1 MGLRGSPRLHGLRL
15 GTAAGPGVAVA
26 PSPDDPDPPRGRRP
40 PAVRPVPAD
49 RDRLQQRGS
58 LHHVRRGARDG
69 PSPGGRRGRRPATGG
84 DPPRYLRPGRG
95 QQGPRRFH
103 GPDPRPGWY
112 GEGGGAPTQRL
123 PDAPDRDRPD
133 AAGRCPGRRDRD
145 ARCGPRPAPP
155 RGFRRPRPAP
165 HEGDEGPRR
174 RRVPPGH
181 EAGRGPREHRAR
193 QGRRRGRSVRP
204 SADASSFRAALDVWW
219 TYPESKRGRP
229 FRRPFHELPNVLM
242 TPHVANA
249 IPTQRREA
257 MESAIDNVLRF
268 LRGETPRHVVDPEE
282 YA

>member
-40 PAVRPVPAD
+40 PAVRSVPAD

-69 PSPGGRRGRRPATGG
+69 PSPRGRA
-84 DPPRYLRPGRG
+84 
-95 QQGPRRFH
+95 
-103 GPDPRPGWY
+103 
-112 GEGGGAPTQRL
+112 
-123 PDAPDRDRPD
+123 
-133 AAGRCPGRRDRD
+133 
-145 ARCGPRPAPP
+145 
-155 RGFRRPRPAP
+155 
-165 HEGDEGPRR
+165 
-174 RRVPPGH
+174 
-181 EAGRGPREHRAR
+181 
-193 QGRRRGRSVRP
+193 GRRRS
-204 SADASSFRAALDVWW
+204 DAVLVNIARGKVVVEDDLFDHLRTHPSFRAALDVWW